1 MKAIQIKKHQVAA
14 IEAIKNAINNK
25 QPEITIEMATGTGTS
40 LILAKTLEYLL
51 EIGKKKVL
59 IITGSVSIKEQLN
72 SWIFEHYKD
81 LINIDKHMV
90 DIKNIQYVY
99 KNPNV
104 INDTYHFIITYDIP
118 QSNRCYEILYK
129 SQKTIINFQKYKKK
143 LFPTSDIVFTYSQ
156 QDAIKDGIFSPAID
170 PKLYDIAAESFCKR
184 LLEKFNC
191 KPINDIESVNEAFWD
206 FRFSNEGKTIY
217 VQHKNFKSEDISP
230 NEINTVL
237 KNILWHKSQHKI
249 PQEDITLLILF
260 GNAFGIDRKVLYE
273 KFKIIVWDISNLVFY
288 TQNDESL
295 ARELSQLTYFPIE
308 EIAGEPAEAWNFT
321 TISSPDTVE
330 DLSVIADEYIN
341 KLKGCKTGQANSREY
356 EEICEDIVRYLFSDA
371 FHYMSSQ
378 HRTEDKHFRMDLICS
393 FKGINEKTHAFWQLL
408 AQHYNTRF
416 VVFEF
421 KNYSTTIDQNLIY
434 ITEKY
439 LFNPALRN
447 VAIIISRK
455 GFSDSAKFASA
466 GCLKEHG
473 KLILNVTDNDLIQ
486 MLEFKKN
493 GGTAATLLMEKFE
506 NFVMSISK

>member
-1 MKAIQIKKHQVAA
+1 M
-14 IEAIKNAINNK
+14 
-25 QPEITIEMATGTGTS
+25 
-40 LILAKTLEYLL
+40 
-51 EIGKKKVL
+51 
-59 IITGSVSIKEQLN
+59 
-72 SWIFEHYKD
+72 
-81 LINIDKHMV
+81 
-90 DIKNIQYVY
+90 
-99 KNPNV
+99 
-104 INDTYHFIITYDIP
+104 
-118 QSNRCYEILYK
+118 
-129 SQKTIINFQKYKKK
+129 
-143 LFPTSDIVFTYSQ
+143 
-156 QDAIKDGIFSPAID
+156 
-170 PKLYDIAAESFCKR
+170 
-184 LLEKFNC
+184 
-191 KPINDIESVNEAFWD
+191 
-206 FRFSNEGKTIY
+206 
-217 VQHKNFKSEDISP
+217 
-230 NEINTVL
+230 L

-249 PQEDITLLILF
+249 PTEDITLLILF

-378 HRTEDKHFRMDLICS
+378 HRTEDNHFRMDLICS

-473 KLILNVTDNDLIQ
+473 KLILNVTDNDLIE
-486 MLEFKKN
+486 MLEFKKS